1 MSWWRRLDAGRIAIL
16 AVLVLGMA
24 AFLTRGQWLGT
35 VETAVDVAVDA
46 VDVAVDGEIDEDLVT
61 GGEVVAPPVVDAE
74 DPEDFDVETERLYR
88 IVPGAGSR
96 ASYHIEERLGGLSRT
111 TVGTTAVMAGE
122 IAVNLID
129 LAASR
134 IGEIVVN
141 VEMFQSDSVLRDKRI
156 RHDFLES
163 SHWPFVRF
171 RPSAVEGLDAEFA
184 DGRRL

>member
-1 MSWWRRLDAGRIAIL
+1 MSWWRRLDPGRIAIL
-16 AVLVLGMA
+16 AVLVLGVA

-46 VDVAVDGEIDEDLVT
+46 VDVAVDGEIDDEDLVT
-61 GGEVVAPPVVDAE
+61 GGAVVAPAVVDIE

-111 TVGTTAVMAGE
+111 TVGTTTVLAGE
-122 IAVNLID
+122 IAVNLVD

-134 IGEIVVN
+134 VGEIVVN
-141 VEMFQSDSVLRDKRI
+141 VEVFQSDSALRDKRI
-156 RHDFLES
+156 RHDYLQS

-171 RPSAVEGLDAEFA
+171 SPTSIEGLDTEFA
-184 DGRRL
+184 DG